1 MYAVDITG
9 TTGCVT
15 VVRQERQTAQLTNQL
30 VRIHRHLAGV
40 CVAANMA
47 VLKFS
52 LPPRHSDL
60 DDSCIDE
67 EQINYAQV
75 CTWEGNVEYDTVSSA
90 VLSRKH
96 DNVLTYEN
104 EYSLETKARSYLS
117 YSPLGCVA
125 AFNVDYEDPRGTCRQ
140 AFSRLAALDNVLG
153 ILVCIPSSTQRATV
167 DFPFSQCDIFV
178 DGEVEYLY
186 NNVIKTSSYKANL
199 QGRLLDA
206 KLNRTCFVVSLDAS
220 KVLNDLPD
228 SAVAR
233 EKIISFIANWLFTE
247 GLCGLAVKET
257 ATTQPVKAL
266 AKFLQELSNEFSERD
281 PKPVLI
287 LLISSFEPESRLK
300 ELSMYPDL
308 LALTNEVPNESKDC
322 KLHGTMT
329 ATTDE
334 ALKLSMSRLLEL
346 SDSLGSRGGVCFST
360 TLAVYRYRLH
370 LGLHGAGESCRRM
383 IETTF
388 GEACPPE
395 ESDRL
400 VEVSSMTSYT
410 YNKSHMLAFEDQRSL
425 RIKMET
431 FLSRYQRGCV
441 AVFGADMD
449 TAASNCTG
457 TKPFERLK
465 TLRALL
471 GRTEGPLLR
480 SRS

>member
-1 MYAVDITG
+1 
-9 TTGCVT
+9 
-15 VVRQERQTAQLTNQL
+15 
-30 VRIHRHLAGV
+30 
-40 CVAANMA
+40 MA

-90 VLSRKH
+90 VRSKKH
-96 DNVLTYEN
+96 NDVLTYEN

-117 YSPLGCVA
+117 YTPLGCVA
-125 AFNVDYEDPRGTCRQ
+125 AFNADYEDPRGTCRQ
-140 AFSRLAALDNVLG
+140 PFSRLAALDNVLG
-153 ILVCIPSSTQRATV
+153 KRNRSLAAVPGTSYRGILVCVPSSTQRATV
-167 DFPFSQCDIFV
+167 DFPFSQCDVFV

-186 NNVIKTSSYKANL
+186 NNVIKSSSYKANL

-206 KLNRTCFVVSLDAS
+206 KLNWTCFVVSLDAS
-220 KVLNDLPD
+220 KVLNNLPD

-233 EKIISFIANWLFTE
+233 EKIISFITNWLSTE

-257 ATTQPVKAL
+257 ASMQPVKGL
-266 AKFLQELSNEFSERD
+266 AKFLRELSNEFSERD
-281 PKPVLI
+281 PRPVLI
-287 LLISSFEPESRLK
+287 LLVSAFEPESRLK
-300 ELSMYPDL
+300 ELSEYPDFL
-308 LALTNEVPNESKDC
+308 VLTNEVPNESKDC

-329 ATTDE
+329 ATTDV

-346 SDSLGSRGGVCFST
+346 SDTLGSRGGVCFST

-370 LGLHGAGESCRRM
+370 QGLHGAGESCRRM
-383 IETTF
+383 VETTF
-388 GEACPPE
+388 GEACPPG

-410 YNKSHMLAFEDQRSL
+410 YSKSHMLAFEDERSL

-431 FLSRYQRGCV
+431 FLSRYHRGCV
-441 AVFGADMD
+441 VAFGADMD
-449 TAASNCTG
+449 TATSNCTG
-457 TKPFERLK
+457 TKHFERLK

-471 GRTEGPLLR
+471 GRTQGPLLLNR
-480 SRS
+480 N